1 MFSRN
6 HSEMI
11 IDLRWA
17 CLCC

>member
-17 CLCC
+17 CICC